1 MKPPWYGRGNG
12 GQAVSSP
19 LLECQCDAHW
29 GELDWKI
36 SDSGRSQKDLAA
48 SELALHSVTHT
59 VQRAQNRREPG
70 GIFVTGME
78 NRYVDRL
85 FLKRLDGDVCK
96 CDHHQ
101 DKYMTKD
108 VKNKQTHKQ
117 A

>member
-1 MKPPWYGRGNG
+1 MSAYHNNETSLVWSGYG

-48 SELALHSVTHT
+48 GELALRSITHT

-70 GIFVTGME
+70 EIFFTGME
-78 NRYVDRL
+78 NRYVGWTVTCVYVTTA
-85 FLKRLDGDVCK
+85 K
-96 CDHHQ
+96 
-101 DKYMTKD
+101 T
-108 VKNKQTHKQ
+108 NI
-117 A
+117 